1 MADLWWMKFWP
12 GNYLGDTGHL
22 SLAEHGAYLLML
34 CFAWDN
40 STCSIP
46 ADPKWIK
53 RRLRVDDE
61 EYDCAVQPVIEEFWT
76 EEAGWLHQKRQRKEF
91 FEAKASA
98 ERRAKSARKAAEVRW
113 GVDPLKGK
121 GFPDA

>member
-1 MADLWWMKFWP
+1 MADLPWMKFWP

-22 SLAEHGAYLLML
+22 SLAEHGAYHLML

-61 EYDCAVQPVIEEFWT
+61 EYDCDVRPVIEEFWT
-76 EEAGWLHQKRQRKEF
+76 EEAGRLHQKRQRKEF
-91 FEAKASA
+91 SAAKTSA
-98 ERRAKSARKAAEVRW
+98 ERKTKSARKAAEARW
-113 GVDPLKGK
+113 GIDR
-121 GFPDA
+121 